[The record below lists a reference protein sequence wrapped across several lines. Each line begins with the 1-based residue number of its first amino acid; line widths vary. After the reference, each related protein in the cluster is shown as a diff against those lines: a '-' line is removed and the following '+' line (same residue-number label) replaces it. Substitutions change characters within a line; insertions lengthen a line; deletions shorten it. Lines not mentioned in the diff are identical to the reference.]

1 MLARVTTIWLPPSR
15 LPEAVRFFED
25 EVAPAMRPQPGLRDI
40 WLLVDRPAG
49 KQVAVSVWDSAA
61 ELEATTFLYQELRAK
76 VGSLY
81 GGPPV
86 DEAYEARPPEQ
97 GIYEV
102 RTQPRRPRAGAAAT
116 VARVTTLQA
125 TPERVEELFRQL
137 EAQIDPALERLR
149 GYLGLYLFV
158 DATTGT
164 ARSVTLWDSADAL
177 RESAAAVAPLRTQA
191 AATLGARATPIVE
204 VYEVAV
210 HPATGEGGGAQ
221 QQAEPLPDR
230 QEA

>member
-15 LPEAVRFFED
+15 VPEAVRFFDE
-25 EVAPAMRPQPGLRDI
+25 EVAPAMRSQPGLRDI
-40 WLLVDRPAG
+40 WLLVDHPAG
-49 KQVAVSVWDSAA
+49 TLLTVSMWESAA

-86 DEAYEARPPEQ
+86 DESYEARPPEQ
-97 GIYEV
+97 GIYDV
-102 RTQPRRPRAGAAAT
+102 RAQPRRRQAGAAAK
-116 VARVTTLQA
+116 VARVTTLQG
-125 TPERVEELFRQL
+125 TPERVEDLVRQL
-137 EAQIDPALERLR
+137 EAQLAPALERLR

-177 RESAAAVAPLRTQA
+177 TESATAVAPLRTQA
-191 AATLGARATPIVE
+191 AATLGARATPTVE

-210 HPATGEGGGAQ
+210 HPDAA
-221 QQAEPLPDR
+221 AS
-230 QEA
+230 

>member
-1 MLARVTTIWLPPSR
+1 MYARVTTIWLPPSR
-15 LPEAVRFFED
+15 LPEAVRFFAE
-25 EVAPAMRPQPGLRDI
+25 EVVPAMQPQPGLQGV

-49 KQVAVSVWDSAA
+49 KLLAIGLWDSEAD
-61 ELEATTFLYQELRAK
+61 LEATTFLYQELRAK

-97 GIYEV
+97 GIYRV
-102 RTQPRRPRAGAAAT
+102 RAEPRRQAAGTAAQ
-116 VARVTTLQA
+116 VARVTTVQG
-125 TPERVEELFRQL
+125 TPERVEDLVRQL
-137 EAQIDPALERLR
+137 EAQIAPALARLR
-149 GYLGLYLFV
+149 GYLGIYLFV
-158 DATTGT
+158 DSSTGT
-164 ARSVTLWDSADAL
+164 ARSITLWNTADAL

-191 AATLGARATPIVE
+191 AATLGARATPTVE

-210 HPATGEGGGAQ
+210 HPATDEGGGAQ
-221 QQAEPLPDR
+221 RQAEPMPHR